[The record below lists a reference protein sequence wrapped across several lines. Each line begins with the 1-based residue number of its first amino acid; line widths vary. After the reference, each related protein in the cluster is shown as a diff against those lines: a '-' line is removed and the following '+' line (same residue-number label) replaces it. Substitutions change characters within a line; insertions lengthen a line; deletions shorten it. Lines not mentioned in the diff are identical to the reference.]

1 MNRERFEQIVAA
13 YGADPRRWPEAERVA
28 AEAFAAANPDVASV
42 VADEAA
48 LDRLLDHAAIVADTG
63 ALASRILAQAPTPA
77 RAARVFDTRAIIA
90 LAACAVFG
98 LIVGYGGGQFAP
110 VSDADDYY
118 FSAAFE
124 APLFDGDEG

>member
-13 YGADPRRWPEAERVA
+13 YGADPRRWPEAERAA
-28 AEAFAAANPDVASV
+28 AEAFAAENPDAAVLTV
-42 VADEAA
+42 GEAG
-48 LDRLLDHAAIVADTG
+48 LDRMLDHAAALPDTS
-63 ALASRILAQAPTPA
+63 ALAARILAQTQA
-77 RAARVFDTRAIIA
+77 RAGRAFDTRALVA

-98 LIVGYGGGQFAP
+98 VIIGYSGGQFAP
-110 VSDADDYY
+110 VSDVDDYY

>member
-13 YGADPRRWPEAERVA
+13 YGADPQHWPEAERAA
-28 AEAFAAANPDVASV
+28 AEAFATANADTAAL
-42 VADEAA
+42 VADEGG
-48 LDRLLDHAAIVADTG
+48 LDRMLDHAAALPDTT
-63 ALASRILAQAPTPA
+63 ALAARILAQTPA
-77 RAARVFDTRAIIA
+77 RAARAFDTRAIIA

-98 LIVGYGGGQFAP
+98 VIIGYSGGQFAP
-110 VSDADDYY
+110 VSDVDDYY